1 MQTHHATFAEQAAY
15 LARRLPP
22 VILTTTDPTGRGRGQ
37 GSTRPL
43 PSDLPSDLPPP
54 RRAFSI
60 IVARQPAG
68 VRFLAFIGRTCPAK
82 VEIHE
87 ARGIVGTLAR
97 LFADQGAIDTT
108 AVEVVS

>member
-1 MQTHHATFAEQAAY
+1 MSTATASFAEQAAY

-37 GSTRPL
+37 GSTRP
-43 PSDLPSDLPPP
+43 LPSDLPPP

-108 AVEVVS
+108 AVEIAP